1 MVVHGLQRRSDGGVV
16 ERHGPVGGAERG
28 PLVDHL
34 AALVKLIDTG
44 AVNVGVEASR
54 PLAELASVHRD
65 AEAGRISGKTIIVPE
80 GIPS

>member
-1 MVVHGLQRRSDGGVV
+1 MVVHGLQRRSNGGVV
-16 ERHGPVGGAERG
+16 ERG

-34 AALVKLIDTG
+34 AALVKLIDAG
-44 AVNVGVEASR
+44 AVSVGVEASR
-54 PLAELASVHRD
+54 PLTELASVHRD